1 LTRHHAKRWLNP
13 QAVPRGFLRLYTMT
27 LLSRGPETGYSIIQ
41 KIDERTEGAWRPGPG
56 TMYPTLKGLVSDGY
70 VRVARGGTAGGKE
83 YIMTADGH
91 KALREMRERLA
102 GLGRKEKV
110 IAQLFSDILPPPV
123 FVPLVLNRYREGAQ
137 QLREKL
143 SELPLP
149 EREAYLK
156 ELRLFMETQIGW
168 VDSQLL
174 SQKARA
180 PGAGRFP
187 QRRHDAGGGRNV
199 VQVVSIEGA
208 A

>member
-1 LTRHHAKRWLNP
+1 
-13 QAVPRGFLRLYTMT
+13 MT
-27 LLSRGPETGYSIIQ
+27 LLSRGPETGYAIIQ

-56 TMYPTLKGLVSDGY
+56 TIYPTLKGLVSDGY
-70 VRVARGGTAGGKE
+70 VRVARGAISGGKE
-83 YIMTADGH
+83 YVMTAEGR
-91 KALREMRERLA
+91 KTLREMRERIA

-156 ELRLFMETQIGW
+156 ELRLFMEIQIRW
-168 VDSQLL
+168 VDSQLPTHRTT
-174 SQKARA
+174 AR
-180 PGAGRFP
+180 GARSHP
-187 QRRHDAGGGRNV
+187 RRRHDAGGGRSAV
-199 VQVVSIEGA
+199 SVYSIEGA

>member
-1 LTRHHAKRWLNP
+1 
-13 QAVPRGFLRLYTMT
+13 MT
-27 LLSRGPETGYSIIQ
+27 LLSRGPETGYAIIQ

-70 VRVARGGTAGGKE
+70 ARVARGTISGGKE
-83 YIMTADGH
+83 YVMTAEGR
-91 KALREMRERLA
+91 KALREMRERIA

-110 IAQLFSDILPPPV
+110 VAQLFSDILPPPV

-156 ELRLFMETQIGW
+156 ELRLFMEIQIRW
-168 VDSQLL
+168 VDSQLPTHRTT
-174 SQKARA
+174 AR
-180 PGAGRFP
+180 GAGSRP
-187 QRRHDAGGGRNV
+187 RRRRDAGGGRSA
-199 VQVVSIEGA
+199 VSVYSIAEA